1 MKFISAF
8 DDIFDDPIGAMQT
21 EDWKNAICILI
32 LFIFMIV
39 HCTTNIFRQ
48 AALPTSSLPT
58 DSPTEGFEEEATPEP
73 TPEPLLP
80 EAEIPYYQFKNFGT
94 TNYFINQRCYYSPEC
109 HVTGKRLYF

>member
-8 DDIFDDPIGAMQT
+8 DDMFDDPIGATQT

-39 HCTTNIFRQ
+39 HCTTKIFRQ
-48 AALPTSSLPT
+48 AALSTSSLPS
-58 DSPTEGFEEEATPEP
+58 DSPTEVVEEEATPEP

-80 EAEIPYYQFKNFGT
+80 AAERPYYQFKNFGT
-94 TNYFINQRCYYSPEC
+94 RNCFINQQSYYSPEY
-109 HVTGKRLYF
+109 HVTRKRL